1 MDEWKLGNKALALG
15 VFLVLA
21 GCVQVPQAEAPNLE
35 GSRWEL
41 VSIASMDDAQGTTRI
56 ANPADYTLTLA
67 SDGRAQWKLDCNR
80 AVSTWQATAA
90 PSGVTSGQMNFGPV
104 AGTRALCA
112 PPHLDERVVRA
123 MSYVRSYLLRD
134 GKLYLSLMA
143 DGGIYEWRPAQQA
156 PSAPYE
162 VGADLKDGTNN
173 RLPKNFAIEK

>member
-1 MDEWKLGNKALALG
+1 MNVWKLVRKAWALG
-15 VFLVLA
+15 VALVLA
-21 GCVQVPQAEAPNLE
+21 ACVQVPQVVAPALE

-41 VSIASMDDAQGTTRI
+41 VSIASMDDAQGTTRT

-80 AVSTWQATAA
+80 AVSSWQATAA
-90 PSGVTSGQMNFGPV
+90 ASDGTSGQMSFGPV

-112 PPHLDERVVRA
+112 PPQLDERVVRA
-123 MSYVRSYLLRD
+123 MPYVRSYLLKD

-156 PSAPYE
+156 PSSP
-162 VGADLKDGTNN
+162 
-173 RLPKNFAIEK
+173 